1 MLSRLG
7 MEVNRGQFYEKKKKK
22 AKLQAAISRGREN
35 VAGRSWGP
43 RKIRRV
49 PLSRDCKCSLKEQ
62 EALLSW
68 LWLLASSTSS
78 TASALPGNITA
89 ASVFSALCLRAL

>member
-7 MEVNRGQFYEKKKKK
+7 MEVNRGQFYEEKKKKK

-43 RKIRRV
+43 RKIRQV
-49 PLSRDCKCSLKEQ
+49 PLSRGCKCSPKEQ

-68 LWLLASSTSS
+68 LWLLGIFH
-78 TASALPGNITA
+78 L
-89 ASVFSALCLRAL
+89 